1 MNSHNLVEIAE
12 RIEKEIGFK
21 LEQNRSKGADIIF
34 KKNIG
39 NDVHTVRIINRL
51 SNSEI
56 NDYTILSEY
65 HYHACLPFAQE
76 LSFKE
81 YELFREF
88 ILALKYNFE

>member
-12 RIEKEIGFK
+12 RIRKEIGFS
-21 LEQNRSKGADIIF
+21 LEQNRSKNADILF
-34 KKNIG
+34 KKKIG
-39 NDVHTVRIINRL
+39 DDMHIVRIINRL
-51 SNSEI
+51 NDSEI

-65 HYHACLPFAQE
+65 FYHACLPFAQE